1 LPLSSASAPISVHLC
16 PTLSPTNHEQQEA
29 IRTLGAK
36 GRGLEKEQ
44 QEAIAWV
51 MEAAPTSG

>member
-1 LPLSSASAPISVHLC
+1 LPLSSASAPISGHLY
-16 PTLSPTNHEQQEA
+16 PTLSPTIHEQQEE

-51 MEAAPTSG
+51 MEATPTSG